1 MKFIYKYLK
10 SIINKAYY
18 IYYIYKHKTK
28 MKSKISKKSTKSNQ
42 TNTKK
47 FPSKNPSKKPSKL
60 NKDNTSRASKNLS
73 KKSKKLLSTGEHEL
87 DTQSLPSNKSQISDL
102 NILSKNSELTRV
114 KIYEIKSDE
123 QIPFLLSFEQVKEK
137 LKITIIEKDS
147 FPQNKYENYYSLED
161 FIKIDKWFNIF
172 YNIESLLAEF
182 EQIAKN
188 ENFVID
194 QKNNN
199 VLSLF
204 IMFPIDLLDKIEI
217 QLPINE
223 INNLDLFSQLISKIN
238 EIENKDNN
246 DIAFFDEKIDNLGHL
261 LQSIEET
268 KKAREEELLQNQQN
282 NEVKEENKEE
292 QNEEEQNDNKS
303 NKSNNLEEMKD
314 ALKLQIE
321 KKIKSDNTQK
331 DQANKNIDIIQDNKE
346 EEEKNIE
353 QEKPLMPLDLNNMPF
368 KDSTIISS
376 SEQLKEKE
384 INLLLSWLG
393 TYAQNYSINTKLIFS
408 SENEDDKASS
418 FHKKCDNIS
427 PTLTLIETKEGFRY
441 GGFTTQKWES
451 TSQSIFK
458 KDKDAFIFSLDTE
471 KKYEIIDNEKSIQ
484 CSMYWGPYFGEGG
497 AICVPDNFLQE
508 TNAFYQW
515 PSSYDISEKDEF
527 TFGQEHAIN
536 ISKYEVYE
544 IIIENNEDS
553 NNENEKEE
561 MIEIKPRLDKEE

>member
-1 MKFIYKYLK
+1 
-10 SIINKAYY
+10 
-18 IYYIYKHKTK
+18 

-42 TNTKK
+42 TNSKK

-73 KKSKKLLSTGEHEL
+73 KKSKKLLSTGEQEL
-87 DTQSLPSNKSQISDL
+87 DAQSLPSNKSQISDL

-204 IMFPIDLLDKIEI
+204 IMFPIELLDKIEI

-292 QNEEEQNDNKS
+292 QNEEEQNDNKR
-303 NKSNNLEEMKD
+303 NKSNN
-314 ALKLQIE
+314 
-321 KKIKSDNTQK
+321 
-331 DQANKNIDIIQDNKE
+331 
-346 EEEKNIE
+346 
-353 QEKPLMPLDLNNMPF
+353 
-368 KDSTIISS
+368 
-376 SEQLKEKE
+376 
-384 INLLLSWLG
+384 
-393 TYAQNYSINTKLIFS
+393 
-408 SENEDDKASS
+408 
-418 FHKKCDNIS
+418 
-427 PTLTLIETKEGFRY
+427 
-441 GGFTTQKWES
+441 
-451 TSQSIFK
+451 
-458 KDKDAFIFSLDTE
+458 
-471 KKYEIIDNEKSIQ
+471 
-484 CSMYWGPYFGEGG
+484 
-497 AICVPDNFLQE
+497 
-508 TNAFYQW
+508 
-515 PSSYDISEKDEF
+515 
-527 TFGQEHAIN
+527 
-536 ISKYEVYE
+536 
-544 IIIENNEDS
+544 
-553 NNENEKEE
+553 
-561 MIEIKPRLDKEE
+561 